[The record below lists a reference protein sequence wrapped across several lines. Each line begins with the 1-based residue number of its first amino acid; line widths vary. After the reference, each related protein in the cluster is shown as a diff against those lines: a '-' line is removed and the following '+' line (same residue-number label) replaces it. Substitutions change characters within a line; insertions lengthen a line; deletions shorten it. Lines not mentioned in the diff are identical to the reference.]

1 MRALQAAAAGLLLL
15 VVAPL
20 SRGADQDKRGP
31 ATAAMAAGGASPITS
46 GEQGFAWPRAGAY
59 YGRDGAPMVLVPA
72 GPFTMGSG
80 PMDKA
85 AKPDEQ
91 PAHRVTLK
99 AFYIDRF
106 EVTQGQYRKFLAAV
120 VRDRH
125 RTCDRDEPAA
135 KEHTPAVET
144 WRDADPASGGLPVVG
159 VDWFDA
165 AAYCAWAGQRLETE
179 AEWEKAARGTD
190 ERTYPWGSHWD
201 RTRANSYESG
211 RKAAE
216 PIGSHES
223 GAGPYGA
230 EDMAGNVWE
239 WVQDW
244 YAPRYY
250 LDGPKENPQGP
261 ATGSSR
267 VVRGGSSLS
276 DARGLRSAGRDSN
289 DPAGRYENFGFR
301 CAQDQG
307 RP

>member
-1 MRALQAAAAGLLLL
+1 M
-15 VVAPL
+15 
-20 SRGADQDKRGP
+20 
-31 ATAAMAAGGASPITS
+31 
-46 GEQGFAWPRAGAY
+46 GFAWPRAGAF
-59 YGRDGAPMVLVPA
+59 YGQDGAPMVLVPA

-80 PMDKA
+80 PLDRSS
-85 AKPDEQ
+85 KPDEQ

-106 EVTQGQYRKFLAAV
+106 EVTQGQYRRFLAAAG
-120 VRDRH
+120 RNNH
-125 RTCDRDEPAA
+125 RFCDRGEPAA
-135 KEHTPAVET
+135 KDHTPTKET
-144 WRDADPASGGLPVVG
+144 WNESDPASGRLPVVG
-159 VDWFDA
+159 VDWYDA
-165 AAYCAWAGQRLETE
+165 SAYCAWAGRRLPTE

-190 ERTYPWGSHWD
+190 ERAYPWGGRWD
-201 RTRANSYESG
+201 RARANSYENGKKTS
-211 RKAAE
+211 E
-216 PIGSHES
+216 PIGSYES
-223 GAGPYGA
+223 GAGPFGA

-244 YAPRYY
+244 YAPKYY
-250 LDGPKENPQGP
+250 LDSPRENPQGP
-261 ATGSSR
+261 AGGTFR